1 MLRLMLLLLLLLPL
15 RLFPRGLRGQ
25 MSLFFIFF
33 CKSSFRGL
41 SSCRLQGTRGPW
53 ALLQGFPAIERGAN
67 RPQQL
72 WKPYARGVYGA
83 DVTAGCHVSKPK
95 KKKSQL
101 VSDVVVDLA
110 PCRVLRVPAGNR
122 IHQLRVVKQQAPLP
136 RERPMQLPHAY
147 VKPRSQDKKGGD
159 YCKTVCPVRQL
170 TKLPLRPSTLCSWIQ
185 HGSFY
190 FSPSPYPCFV
200 DLVLVDFPQEL
211 ELRFLAKREKERQA
225 SILLL

>member
-1 MLRLMLLLLLLLPL
+1 
-15 RLFPRGLRGQ
+15 

-101 VSDVVVDLA
+101 VSDVVVDLP

-159 YCKTVCPVRQL
+159 YCKTVCPVRHSRSCRFVPALFARVSSTDHFIFLLRL
-170 TKLPLRPSTLCSWIQ
+170 THASWTLYCR
-185 HGSFY
+185 
-190 FSPSPYPCFV
+190 FS
-200 DLVLVDFPQEL
+200 
-211 ELRFLAKREKERQA
+211 AGA
-225 SILLL
+225 